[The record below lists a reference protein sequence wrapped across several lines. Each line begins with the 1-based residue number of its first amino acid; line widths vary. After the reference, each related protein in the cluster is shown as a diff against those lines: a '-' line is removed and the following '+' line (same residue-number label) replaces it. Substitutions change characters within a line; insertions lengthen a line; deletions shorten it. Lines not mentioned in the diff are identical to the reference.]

1 MRKLTKIIK
10 KRRKV
15 YKPTFGVTH
24 INQKTGK
31 VDIRLSMNAT
41 RFYIERVKMIKK
53 CKKDKIGDFLL
64 NPNNV

>member
-24 INQKTGK
+24 IDKKTGK

-41 RFYIERVKMIKK
+41 RFYIERVKMIKMSK
-53 CKKDKIGDFLL
+53 RIK
-64 NPNNV
+64 

>member
-10 KRRKV
+10 KRHKV
-15 YKPTFGVTH
+15 YKPTFGVIH

-41 RFYIERVKMIKK
+41 RFYIERVKMIKGQK
-53 CKKDKIGDFLL
+53 RIK
-64 NPNNV
+64 

>member
-41 RFYIERVKMIKK
+41 RFYIERDKMIKMAK
-53 CKKDKIGDFLL
+53 RIK
-64 NPNNV
+64 